1 MTKPEATSN
10 NFFSKVSN
18 VQNIILSAIAILLA
32 ISTYNSSKTK
42 AENEA
47 ALAELKV
54 SAQKTQ
60 NRLDEVNF
68 NNELKFRLFT
78 EVKEA
83 VLKSDTSL
91 QQAVKLLVT
100 NMMPLED
107 SLFKRN
113 LIYIL
118 YTAPKST
125 PQIKAAIRNDEKEEI
140 KFRQEEKRLA
150 NVFTIDVFYLEDLE
164 IESKPRAQKIVNLLA
179 SKYPLDKYRVR
190 LRKLTRVNNLS
201 RGFNIDRNQIR
212 YESNEEG
219 LATEIN
225 KAITDAKIF
234 QIEQPFLRK
243 NRVSITKDYLSI
255 FVRNM

>member
-10 NFFSKVSN
+10 TFFSKVLN

-32 ISTYNSSKTK
+32 IGTYNFSKTK

-60 NRLDEVNF
+60 NRLDEINF

-83 VLKSDTSL
+83 VLKPDTNL

-100 NMMPLED
+100 NMMPPED

-113 LIYIL
+113 LIYVL
-118 YTAPKST
+118 YTSPKST
-125 PQIKAAIRNDEKEEI
+125 PQVKAAIRNDEQEEV

-164 IESKPRAQKIVNLLA
+164 IESKPRAQEIVNLLA
-179 SKYPLDKYRVR
+179 SKYPKDKYWVR

-212 YESNEEG
+212 FESNEEG

-225 KAITDAKIF
+225 KAVTDAKIF
-234 QIEQPFLRK
+234 QIEQLFLRK